1 MSAGKY
7 QLEFGAT
14 DAGYTSTINKVKDS
28 TKSLD
33 ATVAKTSEKVKDSF
47 NSIKKSGDSVA
58 ATSEKINA
66 SFASMVKAGAAL
78 ALGFGAIKLAASAVS
93 NTFGTFRD
101 ALDLGGELSDLSDAT
116 GETSGNLLVLQ
127 RAFDNSGIGADK
139 VGTSINKM
147 QKVLVDAAAGSEEAQ
162 EKFSN
167 LGLSWSEMATKS
179 PTEQLQMLAAAISQL
194 PTPAERAAAS
204 MEFFGKSG
212 GRTLAFLRDFD
223 GAIENAKREL
233 GTMPD
238 IMDKNARTFDTISDK
253 ITVIGGKFK
262 EFAAGMLSEM
272 TPMLEAV
279 ATGLAAIDTA
289 AIGKR
294 IGEIF
299 IGGTAA
305 MDGFTAALGA
315 MKVGEFSLAWE
326 ITFSSIK
333 LQAAQSANSIYSNF
347 KAAIAASV
355 EFIGVAFGPGSG
367 IFTVLTQAFTAVGHV
382 FSRSILEALKTVG
395 NALGTIFDGPM
406 GKLLEVV
413 SPVSAKLIEGFTKMG
428 NVFDGAITDMD
439 AKVATASNTMKNA
452 MGQIPGD
459 FTLAAQ
465 EAKKAFEKSLK
476 SAGQLIDT
484 TGMELDLQ
492 NKKTEALTL
501 QNEKAQEALKNAG
514 DFVDLEIKIGG
525 ERVTN
530 AQRIKELES
539 EIASAKAQGNKEL
552 EAQLIAQKAY
562 YEQLE
567 RALAAGKDQQTAI
580 TEASKAYNVSLEKSV
595 ADAGKLAKTKEKIKD
610 DMEQI
615 KTIGDL
621 IAKTNVAAPMKT
633 FGEKIK
639 VARKDLKDLKDFVG
653 GDFSRMSV
661 PDIAKKL
668 GIATAKKTSKE
679 LLDEIQK
686 KMDEIKKRPIDL
698 RVDKEATKEDLK
710 VIQKEIANMDA
721 KKTLTLDADTSIA
734 SVRSQMSQE
743 IDLGLSSSKGT
754 SMLGTLTAAVEEI
767 KRLVTL
773 IEPKLPTSALGV

>member
-1 MSAGKY
+1 M
-7 QLEFGAT
+7 
-14 DAGYTSTINKVKDS
+14 
-28 TKSLD
+28 
-33 ATVAKTSEKVKDSF
+33 
-47 NSIKKSGDSVA
+47 
-58 ATSEKINA
+58 
-66 SFASMVKAGAAL
+66 
-78 ALGFGAIKLAASAVS
+78 AASAITG
-93 NTFGTFRD
+93 TFGTFKD
-101 ALDLGGELSDLSDAT
+101 ALDLGGELSDLSDQT
-116 GETSGNLLVLQ
+116 GETAGNLLVLQ
-127 RAFDNSGIGADK
+127 RAFDNSGVGADK
-139 VGTSINKM
+139 VGTSVNKI
-147 QKVLVDAAAGSEEAQ
+147 QKALVDAAAGSEEAQ
-162 EKFSN
+162 QKFGN

-179 PTEQLQMLAAAISQL
+179 PTEQLKMLAKAISGL

-212 GRTLAFLRDFD
+212 GRTLAFLQDFD
-223 GAIENAKREL
+223 GAIANAKGEL

-238 IMDKNARTFDTISDK
+238 VMDANARTFDTISDK

-262 EFAAGMLSEM
+262 EFAAGVLGEM
-272 TPMLEAV
+272 TPMLETITTAI
-279 ATGLAAIDTA
+279 AGIDTA

-294 IGEIF
+294 IAQVF
-299 IGGTAA
+299 LGGTEA
-305 MDGFTAALGA
+305 MQGFSAALSA
-315 MKVGEFSLAWE
+315 MKLGDFSLAFE
-326 ITFSSIK
+326 IAFSSIK
-333 LQAAQSANSIYSNF
+333 LQAAQSANSIYNHMVAAF
-347 KAAIAASV
+347 KATV

-395 NALGTIFDGPM
+395 NSIGEIFDGPM
-406 GKLLEVV
+406 LKVLKIV
-413 SPVSAKLIEGFTKMG
+413 SPVSATLIEGFTKMG
-428 NVFDGAITDMD
+428 NVFDGAISDMD
-439 AKVATASNTMKNA
+439 SKVATASNTMKNA

-465 EAKKAFEKSLK
+465 EAKKAFEESLK

-501 QNEKAQEALKNAG
+501 QNEKSQSALKNLG
-514 DFVDLEIKIGG
+514 DFAELEIKIGG

-539 EIASAKAQGNKEL
+539 EIASARATGNKQL
-552 EAQLIAQKAY
+552 EAELTAQKAY

-567 RALAAGKDQQTAI
+567 RALAAGKDQQTAL
-580 TEASKAYNVSLEKSV
+580 TEATKAYNVSMGKSV
-595 ADAGKLAKTKEKIKD
+595 EGAKKLSKTQEKIKD

-633 FGEKIK
+633 YSEKIK
-639 VARKDLKDLKDFVG
+639 DARKDLKDLKDFVG

-668 GIATAKKTSKE
+668 GIDTAKKSSKE
-679 LLDEIQK
+679 LLEEIQK
-686 KMDEIKKRPIDL
+686 KMDEIKNRPIDL
-698 RVDKEATKEDLK
+698 RVDKKATQEDLK
-710 VIQKEIANMDA
+710 AIQVEIGKLDTDKPIN
-721 KKTLTLDADTSIA
+721 LDADSSIA
-734 SVRSQMSQE
+734 QIRSKMGEE

-754 SMLGTLTAAVEEI
+754 SMLETLTTAVEEI

-773 IEPKLPTSALGV
+773 IEPKLPTAALGV

>member
-1 MSAGKY
+1 MSGINVN
-7 QLEFGAT
+7 FGAT
-14 DAGYTSTINKVKDS
+14 DAGFTATVNKVKDS

-33 ATVAKTSEKVKDSF
+33 TTVAKTSEKVNAGFS
-47 NSIKKSGDSVA
+47 SIKKSGESVA
-58 ATSEKINA
+58 ATSEKVNA

-78 ALGFGAIKLAASAVS
+78 ALGFGAIKLAASAITG
-93 NTFGTFRD
+93 TFGTFKD

-162 EKFSN
+162 EKFNN

-179 PTEQLQMLAAAISQL
+179 PTEQLKMIAAAISAL

-212 GRTLAFLRDFD
+212 GRTLAFLQDFD
-223 GAIENAKREL
+223 GAIANAKGEL

-262 EFAAGMLSEM
+262 EFAAGVLSTM
-272 TPMLEAV
+272 TPMLEAI
-279 ATGLAAIDTA
+279 ATGLAGIDTA

-299 IGGTAA
+299 IGGTEA
-305 MDGFTAALGA
+305 MQGFSAALGA
-315 MKVGEFSLAWE
+315 MKVGEFSLAFE
-326 ITFSSIK
+326 IAFSSIK
-333 LQAAQSANSIYSNF
+333 LQAAQSANSIYANF
-347 KAAIAASV
+347 KAAFAAFPVLIRELGITGIFENIAAGLSNKFSSAIRGV
-355 EFIGVAFGPGSG
+355 IAEF
-367 IFTVLTQAFTAVGHV
+367 L
-382 FSRSILEALKTVG
+382 
-395 NALGTIFDGPM
+395 
-406 GKLLEVV
+406 
-413 SPVSAKLIEGFTKMG
+413 
-428 NVFDGAITDMD
+428 GAIG
-439 AKVATASNTMKNA
+439 KVQAAADFDLLSKADSVRAENYFTMVNAGISSIGDNIGSASE
-452 MGQIPGD
+452 
-459 FTLAAQ
+459 AAQ
-465 EAKKAFEKSLK
+465 KAYEESLK
-476 SAGQLIDT
+476 STGQLIDT

-492 NKKTEALTL
+492 KQKTEVMKL

-514 DFVDLEIKIGG
+514 DFGELEIKIGG

-539 EIASAKAQGNKEL
+539 EIASAKAQGNKEQ

-595 ADAGKLAKTKEKIKD
+595 ADAGKLAKKKKEIKD

-668 GIATAKKTSKE
+668 GIDTAKKTSKQ

-698 RVDKEATKEDLK
+698 RVNKEATKEDLK

-721 KKTLTLDADTSIA
+721 TKKLTLDADTSIA

-767 KRLVTL
+767 KRLVAL

>member
-33 ATVAKTSEKVKDSF
+33 ATVAKTSEKVNAGFSSMAKA
-47 NSIKKSGDSVA
+47 GASVA
-58 ATSEKINA
+58 ATSEKVNM
-66 SFASMVKAGAAL
+66 SFGSMVKAGAAL
-78 ALGFGAIKLAASAVS
+78 ALGFAAVKLAASAI
-93 NTFGTFRD
+93 TGTFSTFKA
-101 ALDLGGELSDLSDAT
+101 ALDLGGELADLSEQT
-116 GETSGNLLVLQ
+116 GETSGKLLVLQ
-127 RAFDNSGIGADK
+127 RAFDNSGVGADK

-147 QKVLVDAAAGSEEAQ
+147 QKILVEASNGSDEAR
-162 EKFSN
+162 EKFGN
-167 LGLSWSEMATKS
+167 LGLSWSEMQDKS

-223 GAIENAKREL
+223 GAIENAKGEL
-233 GTMPD
+233 GSMPK
-238 IMDKNARTFDTISDK
+238 IMDESARTFDTISDK
-253 ITVIGGKFK
+253 IKVIGGKFK
-262 EFAAGMLSEM
+262 EFAAGVLGEM
-272 TPMLEAV
+272 KPMLEVITTA
-279 ATGLAAIDTA
+279 LAGIDMA
-289 AIGKR
+289 GFGKR
-294 IGEIF
+294 LAQAF

-305 MDGFTAALGA
+305 MEGFTAALGA
-315 MKVGEFSLAWE
+315 MKIGEFSMAWE

-465 EAKKAFEKSLK
+465 EAKKAFEESLK
-476 SAGQLIDT
+476 STGQLIDT

-492 NKKTEALTL
+492 KQKTEVMKL

-514 DFVDLEIKIGG
+514 DFKELEIKIGG

-539 EIASAKAQGNKEL
+539 EIKDAKAQGNTEL
-552 EAQLIAQKAY
+552 EKELIAQKAY

-567 RALAAGKDQQTAI
+567 RSLEKGKTLQESIAAAGKAYSTSIENSVTSHKKVTNELKEQLSLSDEIAKRIKAAAGKDAVD
-580 TEASKAYNVSLEKSV
+580 KGGKLEKAAGDAMAEGNFRKAERIAAKIAVNEENVAIDEAFGGKGPFGKSV
-595 ADAGKLAKTKEKIKD
+595 RDMAKAAKIDTFGKSNKELKAELAKRIKDRKEELPDGQRGKQDKDADGKVKPAGKTLQDVVEAIRVLVEK
-610 DMEQI
+610 
-615 KTIGDL
+615 
-621 IAKTNVAAPMKT
+621 
-633 FGEKIK
+633 
-639 VARKDLKDLKDFVG
+639 
-653 GDFSRMSV
+653 
-661 PDIAKKL
+661 
-668 GIATAKKTSKE
+668 
-679 LLDEIQK
+679 
-686 KMDEIKKRPIDL
+686 
-698 RVDKEATKEDLK
+698 
-710 VIQKEIANMDA
+710 
-721 KKTLTLDADTSIA
+721 
-734 SVRSQMSQE
+734 
-743 IDLGLSSSKGT
+743 
-754 SMLGTLTAAVEEI
+754 
-767 KRLVTL
+767 

>member
-1 MSAGKY
+1 M
-7 QLEFGAT
+7 Q
-14 DAGYTSTINKVKDS
+14 
-28 TKSLD
+28 
-33 ATVAKTSEKVKDSF
+33 
-47 NSIKKSGDSVA
+47 
-58 ATSEKINA
+58 
-66 SFASMVKAGAAL
+66 
-78 ALGFGAIKLAASAVS
+78 GFS
-93 NTFGTFRD
+93 
-101 ALDLGGELSDLSDAT
+101 
-116 GETSGNLLVLQ
+116 
-127 RAFDNSGIGADK
+127 
-139 VGTSINKM
+139 
-147 QKVLVDAAAGSEEAQ
+147 
-162 EKFSN
+162 
-167 LGLSWSEMATKS
+167 
-179 PTEQLQMLAAAISQL
+179 
-194 PTPAERAAAS
+194 
-204 MEFFGKSG
+204 
-212 GRTLAFLRDFD
+212 
-223 GAIENAKREL
+223 
-233 GTMPD
+233 
-238 IMDKNARTFDTISDK
+238 
-253 ITVIGGKFK
+253 
-262 EFAAGMLSEM
+262 
-272 TPMLEAV
+272 
-279 ATGLAAIDTA
+279 
-289 AIGKR
+289 
-294 IGEIF
+294 
-299 IGGTAA
+299 
-305 MDGFTAALGA
+305 AALGA
-315 MKVGEFSLAWE
+315 MKIGEFSMAWE
-326 ITFSSIK
+326 IIFNSIK
-333 LQAAQSANSIYSNF
+333 LQAAQSANSVYANF
-347 KAAIAASV
+347 KAAIAATV

-367 IFTVLTQAFTAVGHV
+367 IFTVLTKAFEVVGHV
-382 FSRSILEALKTVG
+382 FSRSILEALKSVG
-395 NALGTIFDGPM
+395 NALGGIFNGPM
-406 GKLLEVV
+406 ADLLKVV
-413 SPVSAKLIEGFTKMG
+413 SPVSAKLIEGFTNMG
-428 NVFDGAITDMD
+428 HVFDGAITDMD

-465 EAKKAFEKSLK
+465 EAKKAFEESLK
-476 SAGQLIDT
+476 SAGQLIDI

-514 DFVDLEIKIGG
+514 DFGELEIKVGG

-562 YEQLE
+562 YEELE
-567 RALAAGKDQQTAI
+567 RALAAGKDQQVAI
-580 TEASKAYNVSLEKSV
+580 KEASKAYNVSLGKSV
-595 ADAGKLAKTKEKIKD
+595 EDAKKLAKTKEKIKD

-621 IAKTNVAAPMKT
+621 IAKTNVAVPMKT

-668 GIATAKKTSKE
+668 GIDTAKKSSKE